1 MPEER
6 EFIFLGIKDY
16 FLNVHNITRA
26 SFDEDSVLITF
37 DNDNV
42 IKFGTS
48 GSPVRVISSESL
60 ADLKGFFKNN
70 SYMTI
75 HQ

>member
-6 EFIFLGIKDY
+6 EFIFLGIKDH
-16 FLNVHNITRA
+16 FLNVHNITKA
-26 SFDEDSVLITF
+26 SFDEGSVLITF

-48 GSPVRVISSESL
+48 DSPARVISSESL
-60 ADLKGFFKNN
+60 ADLKEFFKNN

>member
-48 GSPVRVISSESL
+48 GSPKRVISSDSL
-60 ADLKGFFKNN
+60 ADLKEFFKNN
-70 SYMTI
+70 SYTTI
-75 HQ
+75 YR